1 MRQKIENE
9 KLKANCK
16 KERYFEM
23 TFDKVK
29 EIIVDTLGADEAD
42 VTAEA
47 AIIDDLGADS
57 LDVVELNMALEDAY
71 DIKIADEEIAEM
83 KTVGDI
89 VAYIDEKVAAAE

>member
-1 MRQKIENE
+1 
-9 KLKANCK
+9 
-16 KERYFEM
+16 
-23 TFDKVK
+23 
-29 EIIVDTLGADEAD
+29 LGADEAD